1 MSKDMLI
8 ELMPKFFFIPGE
20 CKGRFPY
27 SNGLLIDSSLR
38 VLVDAG
44 FGLSRREEILRN
56 GDVDVI
62 INTHFHLDHAFG
74 NKYFPKAEIWAHVL
88 DAPALRSKKEFL
100 AYSGLDHTPDF
111 PEGYPFPHGMP
122 GRAVGRELAEG
133 EILDF
138 GNVVLQVLHTPG
150 HTPGHISLYE
160 PKEGILFSGDI
171 DLSPFGPFYG
181 NTSSNLE
188 EFSKSIRRLID
199 LNPKVLVTSHSP
211 IISDNIPERLKEY
224 AEIIDLRATKL
235 LQALRVPRSK
245 QELMEMKIIYD
256 HYPEPQSLYRYF
268 EEVMIGKHLRHLMG
282 LGEVKLMANQ
292 KYKAYA

>member
-8 ELMPKFFFIPGE
+8 ELMPKLFFITGE

-44 FGLSRREEILRN
+44 FGHSRREEILKN

-88 DAPALRSKKEFL
+88 DAPALRSTKEFL

-111 PEGYPFPHGMP
+111 PEGYPFPQGMP
-122 GRAVGRELAEG
+122 GRAVERELAEG

-138 GNVVLQVLHTPG
+138 GDVVLQVLHTPG

-181 NTSSNLE
+181 NISSNLE

-199 LNPKVLVTSHSP
+199 LNPKVLLTSHSQ

-224 AEIIDLRATKL
+224 AEKIDLRATKI

-245 QELMEMKIIYD
+245 QELMELKIIYD
-256 HYPEPQSLYRYF
+256 HYPEPKSLYRYF
-268 EEVMIGKHLRHLMG
+268 EEVMIGKHLGHLMG
-282 LGEVKLMANQ
+282 LGEVELMPNQ